1 MHRMVN
7 LLVDSCVW
15 LDIPKDPAQ
24 AATLSLVEEL
34 VKLKEVSLIVPQT
47 VLAEIARNK
56 PRVIKDCGQSLSSV
70 VKRAKD
76 VIARMKGN
84 QRRQRAMDHLHDL
97 DLKLPFL
104 EEAAEDAFSRIDTLL
119 GQFPHRPATDAILAK
134 AAQRS
139 VNRAAPC
146 HRGQNSINDAI
157 IIETYLAAMEGVKG
171 ARFIFVTHNKQDFS
185 LPNGD
190 QRLPHPDLAPL
201 FSKIKSRYFISLVDA
216 LRRIRPDVRAELADE
231 FTYTDQF
238 RTPQEISA
246 AMGELI
252 DKIWYNR
259 HKIYEEK
266 ILSGKVKLV
275 KTYNNERHDKEC
287 VESIWN
293 GALKSAK
300 RVEDTYGPDSLIWND
315 FEWGMLN
322 GKLSALRWMFGEE
335 WDSLYT

>member
-1 MHRMVN
+1 
-7 LLVDSCVW
+7 
-15 LDIPKDPAQ
+15 
-24 AATLSLVEEL
+24 
-34 VKLKEVSLIVPQT
+34 
-47 VLAEIARNK
+47 
-56 PRVIKDCGQSLSSV
+56 
-70 VKRAKD
+70 
-76 VIARMKGN
+76 
-84 QRRQRAMDHLHDL
+84 
-97 DLKLPFL
+97 
-104 EEAAEDAFSRIDTLL
+104 
-119 GQFPHRPATDAILAK
+119 
-134 AAQRS
+134 
-139 VNRAAPC
+139 
-146 HRGQNSINDAI
+146 
-157 IIETYLAAMEGVKG
+157 MEGVKG

-259 HKIYEEK
+259 HKVYEVK

-275 KTYNNERHDKEC
+275 KAYNNERHDKEC